1 MNKSFLIF
9 FLFFTFLSSQVFAEK
24 QDWYDSRFDFT
35 KVKSI
40 IINLDKP
47 ENCPEIVFKEIE
59 DIFFNGTKEGIF
71 DKLNHK
77 CKVASIFKVKED
89 ILKVNRLSLEQI
101 REIEKTNPKKVQ
113 DLFTGY
119 VRDNYDIMILARPI
133 IYDVG
138 TQYYEGYTYTM
149 PSINQSYITFPN
161 GQMATITSNGQT
173 IHTIPGGNFPTVY
186 VCFRFDIFD
195 VKDTSQDK
203 VVWARVDDRARV
215 NRSAL
220 ENSKPKDVLKR
231 IVSSFSNDFVKTI
244 NTKKATANKHHGF

>member
-1 MNKSFLIF
+1 
-9 FLFFTFLSSQVFAEK
+9 
-24 QDWYDSRFDFT
+24 
-35 KVKSI
+35 
-40 IINLDKP
+40 
-47 ENCPEIVFKEIE
+47 
-59 DIFFNGTKEGIF
+59 
-71 DKLNHK
+71 
-77 CKVASIFKVKED
+77 
-89 ILKVNRLSLEQI
+89 
-101 REIEKTNPKKVQ
+101 
-113 DLFTGY
+113 
-119 VRDNYDIMILARPI
+119 MILARPI